1 MCIYLCMDASMYMHA
16 CVHICTYKMSAG
28 YYINRI
34 TPKILYNFRLNGV
47 SSTV

>member
-1 MCIYLCMDASMYMHA
+1 MDASMYMYTY
-16 CVHICTYKMSAG
+16 VHICIYKMAAG

-34 TPKILYNFRLNGV
+34 TPKILYSFRLNGV